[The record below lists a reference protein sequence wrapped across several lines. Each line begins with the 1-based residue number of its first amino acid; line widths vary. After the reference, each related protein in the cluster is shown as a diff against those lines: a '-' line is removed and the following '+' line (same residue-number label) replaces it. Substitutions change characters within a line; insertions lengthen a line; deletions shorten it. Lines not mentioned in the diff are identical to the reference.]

1 MPNNFAPLKQF
12 GFILYTREK
21 VFSMLPAKN
30 KLADKL
36 GLIKKKKTFTKNV
49 LVLQF
54 CQGFIFFQKM
64 AYLIEKRTP

>member
-36 GLIKKKKTFTKNV
+36 GLI
-49 LVLQF
+49 
-54 CQGFIFFQKM
+54 
-64 AYLIEKRTP
+64 